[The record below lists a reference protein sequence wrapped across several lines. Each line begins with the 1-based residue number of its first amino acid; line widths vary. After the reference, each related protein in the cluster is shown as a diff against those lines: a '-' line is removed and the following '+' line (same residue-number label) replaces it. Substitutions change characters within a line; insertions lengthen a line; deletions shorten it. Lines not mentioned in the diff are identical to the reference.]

1 LCFCGIFSF
10 FLIRLAFNFNL
21 DFFNHRLNNLLGND
35 RLADDNWLLH
45 VEIGRLPNALG
56 VFRRFHH
63 NRLRNEWNSWI
74 DDLRL
79 ENLGLGLDLAD
90 FDVELDFAVRW
101 ESDCVGHLQ
110 IRIVFNI
117 DPFVVG
123 VEVDDVEVA
132 DLGDG
137 KLVDELAALDV
148 QVLVRLD
155 GRDSL
160 EGSFVVDE
168 EGQLDV

>member
-1 LCFCGIFSF
+1 M
-10 FLIRLAFNFNL
+10 
-21 DFFNHRLNNLLGND
+21 
-35 RLADDNWLLH
+35 
-45 VEIGRLPNALG
+45 
-56 VFRRFHH
+56 
-63 NRLRNEWNSWI
+63 
-74 DDLRL
+74 
-79 ENLGLGLDLAD
+79 
-90 FDVELDFAVRW
+90 
-101 ESDCVGHLQ
+101 Q
-110 IRIVFNI
+110 IRIVFNL

-137 KLVDELAALDV
+137 KLVDELAALVV
-148 QVLVRLD
+148 QVLMRLD

>member
-1 LCFCGIFSF
+1 M
-10 FLIRLAFNFNL
+10 
-21 DFFNHRLNNLLGND
+21 
-35 RLADDNWLLH
+35 
-45 VEIGRLPNALG
+45 
-56 VFRRFHH
+56 
-63 NRLRNEWNSWI
+63 
-74 DDLRL
+74 
-79 ENLGLGLDLAD
+79 DLAD
-90 FDVELDFAVRW
+90 FDVELDFAVRL

-110 IRIVFNI
+110 IRIVFNP

-123 VEVDDVEVA
+123 VEIDDGEVA

-137 KLVDELAALDV
+137 KLVDELAALVV

>member
-1 LCFCGIFSF
+1 M
-10 FLIRLAFNFNL
+10 
-21 DFFNHRLNNLLGND
+21 
-35 RLADDNWLLH
+35 
-45 VEIGRLPNALG
+45 
-56 VFRRFHH
+56 
-63 NRLRNEWNSWI
+63 
-74 DDLRL
+74 
-79 ENLGLGLDLAD
+79 
-90 FDVELDFAVRW
+90 
-101 ESDCVGHLQ
+101 Q
-110 IRIVFNI
+110 IRIVFNL

-137 KLVDELAALDV
+137 KLVDELAALVV

>member
-1 LCFCGIFSF
+1 M
-10 FLIRLAFNFNL
+10 
-21 DFFNHRLNNLLGND
+21 
-35 RLADDNWLLH
+35 
-45 VEIGRLPNALG
+45 
-56 VFRRFHH
+56 
-63 NRLRNEWNSWI
+63 
-74 DDLRL
+74 
-79 ENLGLGLDLAD
+79 
-90 FDVELDFAVRW
+90 
-101 ESDCVGHLQ
+101 Q
-110 IRIVFNI
+110 IRIVFNL

-137 KLVDELAALDV
+137 KLVDELAALVV

-160 EGSFVVDE
+160 EGSLVVDE

>member
-1 LCFCGIFSF
+1 M
-10 FLIRLAFNFNL
+10 
-21 DFFNHRLNNLLGND
+21 
-35 RLADDNWLLH
+35 
-45 VEIGRLPNALG
+45 
-56 VFRRFHH
+56 
-63 NRLRNEWNSWI
+63 
-74 DDLRL
+74 
-79 ENLGLGLDLAD
+79 
-90 FDVELDFAVRW
+90 
-101 ESDCVGHLQ
+101 Q

>member
-1 LCFCGIFSF
+1 M
-10 FLIRLAFNFNL
+10 
-21 DFFNHRLNNLLGND
+21 
-35 RLADDNWLLH
+35 
-45 VEIGRLPNALG
+45 E
-56 VFRRFHH
+56 
-63 NRLRNEWNSWI
+63 
-74 DDLRL
+74 
-79 ENLGLGLDLAD
+79 
-90 FDVELDFAVRW
+90 
-101 ESDCVGHLQ
+101 
-110 IRIVFNI
+110 IRIVFNL

-123 VEVDDVEVA
+123 VEVDDGEVA

-137 KLVDELAALDV
+137 KLVDELAALVV

>member
-1 LCFCGIFSF
+1 M
-10 FLIRLAFNFNL
+10 
-21 DFFNHRLNNLLGND
+21 
-35 RLADDNWLLH
+35 
-45 VEIGRLPNALG
+45 
-56 VFRRFHH
+56 
-63 NRLRNEWNSWI
+63 
-74 DDLRL
+74 
-79 ENLGLGLDLAD
+79 
-90 FDVELDFAVRW
+90 
-101 ESDCVGHLQ
+101 Q
-110 IRIVFNI
+110 IRIVFNL

-123 VEVDDVEVA
+123 VEVDDGEVA

-137 KLVDELAALDV
+137 KLVDELAALVV

>member
-1 LCFCGIFSF
+1 M
-10 FLIRLAFNFNL
+10 
-21 DFFNHRLNNLLGND
+21 
-35 RLADDNWLLH
+35 
-45 VEIGRLPNALG
+45 
-56 VFRRFHH
+56 
-63 NRLRNEWNSWI
+63 
-74 DDLRL
+74 
-79 ENLGLGLDLAD
+79 DLAD
-90 FDVELDFAVRW
+90 FYVKLDFAIRL

-110 IRIVFNI
+110 IRIVINP

-123 VEVDDVEVA
+123 VEIDDGEVA

-137 KLVDELAALDV
+137 RIVDELTAQVV

-155 GRDSL
+155 GRDSF

>member
-1 LCFCGIFSF
+1 M
-10 FLIRLAFNFNL
+10 
-21 DFFNHRLNNLLGND
+21 
-35 RLADDNWLLH
+35 
-45 VEIGRLPNALG
+45 
-56 VFRRFHH
+56 
-63 NRLRNEWNSWI
+63 
-74 DDLRL
+74 
-79 ENLGLGLDLAD
+79 
-90 FDVELDFAVRW
+90 
-101 ESDCVGHLQ
+101 Q
-110 IRIVFNI
+110 IRIVFNL

>member
-1 LCFCGIFSF
+1 M
-10 FLIRLAFNFNL
+10 
-21 DFFNHRLNNLLGND
+21 
-35 RLADDNWLLH
+35 
-45 VEIGRLPNALG
+45 
-56 VFRRFHH
+56 
-63 NRLRNEWNSWI
+63 
-74 DDLRL
+74 
-79 ENLGLGLDLAD
+79 
-90 FDVELDFAVRW
+90 
-101 ESDCVGHLQ
+101 Q

-137 KLVDELAALDV
+137 KLVDELAALVV

>member
-1 LCFCGIFSF
+1 
-10 FLIRLAFNFNL
+10 
-21 DFFNHRLNNLLGND
+21 
-35 RLADDNWLLH
+35 
-45 VEIGRLPNALG
+45 
-56 VFRRFHH
+56 
-63 NRLRNEWNSWI
+63 
-74 DDLRL
+74 
-79 ENLGLGLDLAD
+79 
-90 FDVELDFAVRW
+90 
-101 ESDCVGHLQ
+101 LQ
-110 IRIVFNI
+110 IRIVFNL

-123 VEVDDVEVA
+123 VEVDDGEVA

-137 KLVDELAALDV
+137 KLVDELAALVV

>member
-1 LCFCGIFSF
+1 M
-10 FLIRLAFNFNL
+10 
-21 DFFNHRLNNLLGND
+21 
-35 RLADDNWLLH
+35 
-45 VEIGRLPNALG
+45 
-56 VFRRFHH
+56 
-63 NRLRNEWNSWI
+63 
-74 DDLRL
+74 
-79 ENLGLGLDLAD
+79 
-90 FDVELDFAVRW
+90 
-101 ESDCVGHLQ
+101 Q
-110 IRIVFNI
+110 IRIVFNL

-123 VEVDDVEVA
+123 VEVDDGEVA

-137 KLVDELAALDV
+137 KLVDELATLVV

>member
-1 LCFCGIFSF
+1 
-10 FLIRLAFNFNL
+10 
-21 DFFNHRLNNLLGND
+21 
-35 RLADDNWLLH
+35 
-45 VEIGRLPNALG
+45 
-56 VFRRFHH
+56 
-63 NRLRNEWNSWI
+63 
-74 DDLRL
+74 
-79 ENLGLGLDLAD
+79 
-90 FDVELDFAVRW
+90 
-101 ESDCVGHLQ
+101 LQ

-137 KLVDELAALDV
+137 KLVDELAALVV